1 MEETLC
7 RVIKEKKDGVVHGS
21 LTKGI
26 RGERGEEE
34 IDGTMAGNASDS
46 LRAILTF
53 VRSSYLCP

>member
-1 MEETLC
+1 M
-7 RVIKEKKDGVVHGS
+7 VVHGS